1 MNITGQIAKLFK
13 DVYYGGNWT
22 AVNLKESLADVTWQ
36 QATTKVYSFNT
47 IAALVYHTNY
57 YVSAVLSVL
66 KGEPLNAKDKYSF
79 DHPPVE
85 SEDDWQRLLDKTW
98 SDAENFIMQVE
109 QFPENKLWETFVNE
123 KYGNYYRNIHGVIE
137 HCHYHLGQIVLTKKI
152 LLQTAK
158 ENAGAKEYL

>member
-22 AVNLKESLADVTWQ
+22 AVNFTESLADVTWQ

-47 IAALVYHTNY
+47 IATLVYHTNY

-66 KGEPLNAKDKYSF
+66 KGEPLHAKDKYSF
-79 DHPPVE
+79 DHPPIQ
-85 SEDDWQRLLDKTW
+85 SKEDWERLLDKTW
-98 SDAENFIMQVE
+98 ADANNFAMLVE
-109 QFPENKLWETFVNE
+109 QLPENKLWETFIDE

-137 HCHYHLGQIVLTKKI
+137 HCHYHLGQIILIKKI

-158 ENAGAKEYL
+158 ESTGTIES